1 MFHIDSQVELDATLG
16 DLYAMISD
24 REIEIL
30 QELSATI
37 LQYSAQFIEI
47 SEAVSEL
54 DWYVWYSIES
64 RVNWSHSSILSLAL
78 VALRFNYVKPHLTL
92 DNTLDIVKGR

>member
-1 MFHIDSQVELDATLG
+1 MFHTDSQLELDATLG
-16 DLYAMISD
+16 DLHAMISD

-47 SEAVSEL
+47 SEALSEL
-54 DWYVWYSIES
+54 DWYV
-64 RVNWSHSSILSLAL
+64 
-78 VALRFNYVKPHLTL
+78 
-92 DNTLDIVKGR
+92 